1 MDAIPVVI
9 SGSGNMGREVARAA
23 AADPAVEPLA
33 FIDALADG
41 DECEGLPVYREAEA
55 CLDAHRPAV
64 AVDFSNAAWTPVLAR
79 AALAR
84 GVRLVIGTTGLPAE
98 FIAELRRETEARA
111 LAAVVAPNFAI
122 GAVLLMHFARQ
133 AARFFDHAE
142 IIELHHAGKV
152 DAPSGTAKTTA
163 RRNLDRLTG
172 AKGADAPPP
181 AAQVDSGLF
190 IEEGGKAAI
199 VRLEAERTAALKAL
213 DAGDPLRLEARGDA
227 VNALTPDGAY
237 LGMIEPR
244 TGLRLARLM
253 AGGNRYSA
261 ALVSNGDPP
270 RVVVRETFQHLSQ
283 AGKVSFPRPSAA
295 GVRGY
300 MRRNF
305 LREDV
310 EDLSDD
316 DGDDEAEEEKAFAA
330 GRLAE
335 AGWSETRIDGERTAP
350 SGGDDLD

>member
-9 SGSGNMGREVARAA
+9 SGSGAMGREVARAA

-41 DECEGLPVYREAEA
+41 DECEGLPVYREADA

-84 GVRLVIGTTGLPAE
+84 GVRLVIGTTGLPVE
-98 FIAELRRETEARA
+98 FIAELRRETEERA

-163 RRNLDRLTG
+163 
-172 AKGADAPPP
+172 
-181 AAQVDSGLF
+181 
-190 IEEGGKAAI
+190 
-199 VRLEAERTAALKAL
+199 ERMV
-213 DAGDPLRLEARGDA
+213 EARGEPFRHVGAELQTVDGTRGGELGGVAIHSVRLPGLVAHQEVLLGGIGQTLSLRHDSTGRESFMPGVLAA
-227 VNALTPDGAY
+227 VKAVPRAEGLS
-237 LGMIEPR
+237 LGLDELF
-244 TGLRLARLM
+244 GLA
-253 AGGNRYSA
+253 
-261 ALVSNGDPP
+261 
-270 RVVVRETFQHLSQ
+270 
-283 AGKVSFPRPSAA
+283 
-295 GVRGY
+295 
-300 MRRNF
+300 
-305 LREDV
+305 
-310 EDLSDD
+310 
-316 DGDDEAEEEKAFAA
+316 
-330 GRLAE
+330 
-335 AGWSETRIDGERTAP
+335 
-350 SGGDDLD
+350 